1 MSFVPNGG
9 SNKFIGN
16 GVTQG
21 WVFTWDSAGWQGNT
35 FFEGQPFNTGAALS
49 SAVGSAHLNSNG
61 TFSFSF
67 SITNHG
73 PNSTFY
79 NIQAS
84 DN

>member
-1 MSFVPNGG
+1 MSFIPGGG
-9 SNKFIGN
+9 SSIFIGN

-21 WVFTWDSAGWQGNT
+21 WVFTWGSGGWQGNT
-35 FFEGQPFNTGAALS
+35 NFDPQPFNTGAALS
-49 SAVGSAHLNSNG
+49 EAAGSVNLNSNG
-61 TFSFSF
+61 TFSFGF

-84 DN
+84 NN

>member
-9 SNKFIGN
+9 GNIFIGN

-21 WVFTWDSAGWQGNT
+21 WVFTWGNGGWQGNT
-35 FFEGQPFNTGAALS
+35 FFEPQPFNTGSAMS
-49 SAVGSAHLNSNG
+49 SAVGSATLNNNG

-84 DN
+84 NN